1 MMDWYGG
8 GMNGVGGFMWVVMG
22 LFWMGLIVLIIYLVV
37 KLLPGSGGVER
48 AATAS
53 GAIAGESPEQML
65 DRMFAAGDIDE
76 DTYRTRRGAMIE
88 MRRSS

>member
-8 GMNGVGGFMWVVMG
+8 GMNGAGSFMWVLMG
-22 LFWMGLIVLIIYLVV
+22 LFWIGLLALIIYFVV
-37 KLLPGSGGVER
+37 KLLPGSGSAER
-48 AATAS
+48 AGVAS
-53 GAIAGESPEQML
+53 GATPGESPEAML

-76 DTYRTRRGAMIE
+76 ETYRARRGAMIE